1 MQTAFDPGIVD
12 RLLSSAQFSQA
23 DVARELGV
31 SREAVSNWMSG
42 DAVPRPRHRAMLA
55 ALLDVSVSAL
65 AGAASGVREPIVAY
79 RVKRTRKVK
88 EEHAA
93 WIKRDVL
100 WLGVLEKRMSM
111 SGWMERP
118 PEHRGAATDEQ
129 ARLAA
134 ASFRREL
141 GLQEEDEVI
150 AAHRLLSW
158 IGTHGICLVPVL
170 WGAKEQPLQAM
181 YVRMPDSEIHW
192 LYASLDATIVDV
204 RFWLLHEIAHII
216 RRHPHDAEGNEE
228 TFADT
233 FAAEVLFPLKQATD
247 FLHIQKV
254 KDGSTQLEIMQRLAA
269 ARGISPVTIY
279 RQVNHAL
286 EQAQQ
291 PRLELDAL
299 VYPRAL
305 SQSKQTPTWADSL
318 FGGQPPTGRL
328 FVDICTD
335 RLHTPVF
342 RLAAQEI
349 LDNNRGHG
357 FVERVFQC
365 NSSDAMALHA
375 VLKEYGTK
383 DNSR

>member
-1 MQTAFDPGIVD
+1 
-12 RLLSSAQFSQA
+12 
-23 DVARELGV
+23 
-31 SREAVSNWMSG
+31 
-42 DAVPRPRHRAMLA
+42 MLA

-65 AGAASGVREPIVAY
+65 AGTEGVREPIVAY

-88 EEHAA
+88 EEQAA

-100 WLGVLEKRMSM
+100 WLRVLEKRMSM

-129 ARLAA
+129 TRLVAT
-134 ASFRREL
+134 SFRHEL
-141 GLQEEDEVI
+141 GLHDDDEVI
-150 AAHRLLSW
+150 PAHRLLSW
-158 IGTHGICLVPVL
+158 IATHGICLVPVL

-192 LYASLDATIVDV
+192 LYASLDATVVDI

-216 RRHPHDAEGNEE
+216 RRHPHDAEGSEE
-228 TFADT
+228 MFADT
-233 FAAEVLFPLKQATD
+233 FAAEVLFPMKQATD
-247 FLHIQKV
+247 FLHIREA
-254 KDGSTQLEIMQRLAA
+254 KDPNTQMDILWRLAA
-269 ARGISPVTIY
+269 ARGISPVTMY

-286 EQAQQ
+286 ERAQQ

-305 SQSKQTPTWADSL
+305 SQSKQTPTWADAL
-318 FGGQPPTGRL
+318 FGGQPPTGRH
-328 FVDICTD
+328 FVDVCSE

-342 RLAAQEI
+342 RLAAREI
-349 LDNNRGHG
+349 VENNRGYG

-365 NSSDAMALHA
+365 SASDAMALHA
-375 VLKEYGTK
+375 VLREYATS
-383 DNSR
+383 DTRRS